1 MDSPYLSLS
10 LYTTH
15 TLPVPHDGPRSLV
28 EVTRLTLHL
37 VPPLDVSA
45 PTAHTPHATVR
56 DGDPARV
63 FRCHVP
69 TLVLYSRVY
78 PVACH
83 VCHEWRCVWLSLSFF
98 NVTEAFSEAVTEYP
112 VPDTCVRP
120 LVGKVCEALR
130 PSGWI
135 SMTDVASF
143 KHLDFVAVLRVA
155 RVRGGVVVRE
165 DGGRYV

>member
-98 NVTEAFSEAVTEYP
+98 NVTEAFSEAVTYLGTRGGP
-112 VPDTCVRP
+112 PHATPRQPWQARRVGTRLVPRSTRP
-120 LVGKVCEALR
+120 TATLLVGIFHFLFFCNGFFSST
-130 PSGWI
+130 P
-135 SMTDVASF
+135 
-143 KHLDFVAVLRVA
+143 AVS
-155 RVRGGVVVRE
+155 
-165 DGGRYV
+165 